1 MVLDDLRDLYRH
13 NAWANAKVFGL
24 AAALGD
30 RLVGAE
36 APGTQG
42 TVHATLAHLARVERG
57 YLALIERGHLEGVE
71 PREAYLA
78 HDLAWFVDEVRAL
91 GSGYLAMLAANTP
104 ESLRRELDIP
114 WFSFP
119 VTARDGCLQVL
130 THSAQHR
137 SQVLA
142 WLASQGVET
151 PDLDYVVM
159 LGELRSA

>member
-1 MVLDDLRDLYRH
+1 MQELLDLFRH
-13 NAWANAKVFGL
+13 NAWANAKVYGL

-30 RLVGAE
+30 RLVDSE

-42 TVHATLAHLARVERG
+42 SVHSTLAHLARVERG
-57 YLALIERGHLEGVE
+57 YLALIQAERLDTLE
-71 PREAYLA
+71 PRDEYLA
-78 HDLAWFVDEVRAL
+78 HDLAWFVGEIHDL
-91 GSGYLAMLAANTP
+91 GSAYVAAIESSPP
-104 ESLRRELDIP
+104 ESLERDL
-114 WFSFP
+114 SFP
-119 VTARDGCLQVL
+119 ALPFPISAREGLLQVL

-137 SQVLA
+137 SQVLS

>member
-1 MVLDDLRDLYRH
+1 MQALLDLFRH
-13 NAWANAKVFGL
+13 NAWANAKVYGL

-30 RLVGAE
+30 RLIGAP

-42 TVHATLAHLARVERG
+42 TVQSTLAHLARVERG
-57 YLALIERGHLEGVE
+57 YLAMIEQRPRDALER
-71 PREAYLA
+71 REEYLA
-78 HDLAWFVDEVRAL
+78 HDLAWFVDEMRDL
-91 GSGYLAMLAANTP
+91 GSAYLAAIEASTP
-104 ESLRRELDIP
+104 ASLERELSMP
-114 WFSFP
+114 AFAFP
-119 VTARDGCLQVL
+119 VSAREGLLQVL

-137 SQVLA
+137 SQVLS

>member
-1 MVLDDLRDLYRH
+1 MQDLLDLFRH
-13 NAWANAKVFGL
+13 NAWANAKVYEL

-30 RLVGAE
+30 RLVEME
-36 APGTQG
+36 AAGTHG
-42 TVHATLAHLARVERG
+42 TVRTTLAHLARVERA
-57 YLALIERGHLEGVE
+57 YLALIQAQPLDALE
-71 PREAYLA
+71 PRESYQA
-78 HDLAWFVDEVRAL
+78 HDLAWFVDEMRDL
-91 GSGYLAMLAANTP
+91 GSAYVAAIEASTLEYLERHLTN
-104 ESLRRELDIP
+104 P
-114 WFSFP
+114 WFAFP
-119 VTARDGCLQVL
+119 VSTREGLLQVL